1 MTRQDFQLIADA
13 VRSAKRIVEAADLN
27 AATATASV
35 PYDAG
40 SALALVTIQLAQALA
55 ATNQIFNWEKFLD
68 ACSVSGDI
76 SD

>member
-13 VRSAKRIVEAADLN
+13 VRLAKRTVEAADLN

-40 SALALVTIQLAQALA
+40 SALALVTIALAHALA
-55 ATNQIFNWEKFLD
+55 ANNPLFHWEKFMD